1 MMKNTLKRAIKKFI
15 TNDTGFTL
23 IEMTVTKSVY

>member
-1 MMKNTLKRAIKKFI
+1 MINHIKNKIKSLLRAQE
-15 TNDTGFTL
+15 GFTL

>member
-1 MMKNTLKRAIKKFI
+1 MIKHMRNKIKDLLRAQE
-15 TNDTGFTL
+15 GFTL